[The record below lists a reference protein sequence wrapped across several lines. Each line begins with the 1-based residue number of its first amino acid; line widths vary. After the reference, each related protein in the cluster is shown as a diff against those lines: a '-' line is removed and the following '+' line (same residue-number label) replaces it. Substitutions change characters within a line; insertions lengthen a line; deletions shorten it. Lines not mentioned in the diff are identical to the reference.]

1 MENFDLQEFFN
12 AGHRNVEGIFILLSN
27 STEPGVSEALSRIKK
42 DEKVRAEF
50 TDILNKAMPM
60 EVISL
65 QNMMIDLAATT
76 IYEFVKF
83 NPIVFA
89 FESTKKLELTPI
101 SDIGDYNKNL
111 QRLMHA
117 TESYKSFLNVVKK
130 SNQEDKLIYFS
141 SKDSRNKY
149 DNLQEVISELIKFY
163 TLAEKSK
170 KYCFGE
176 YENFSKLAE
185 LTASVNKKIIAQLRM
200 CGDKVAGVEDFEMG
214 YAEQGVMMFNDF
226 AHEFE
231 ILNARVVELGSQ
243 DKEFRA
249 SVQAEIDKARLE
261 KSKVEPV
268 KSSAE
273 QERLDM
279 IEKANSL
286 YDELCLDFMRDLQ
299 SQYALSSKDL
309 YENFV
314 NVKFKKFVERFHM
327 PLAKNT
333 SIGMAKEACAQIQN
347 LMNYV
352 SKISENSYVTSV
364 YPVEKQ

>member
-1 MENFDLQEFFN
+1 MEKFNLQEFFDL
-12 AGHRNVEGIFILLSN
+12 GHKNVEGIFILLSN
-27 STEPGVSEALSRIKK
+27 TNEPGVSEVLSSIKK
-42 DEKVRAEF
+42 DEKIRAEF

-65 QNMMIDLAATT
+65 QNMLIDLIAKTV
-76 IYEFVKF
+76 YEYVKY
-83 NPIVFA
+83 NPMVFA
-89 FESTKKLELTPI
+89 FESTKKLELAQVN
-101 SDIGDYNKNL
+101 DIGDYNKNL

-117 TESYKSFLNVVKK
+117 TESYKSFLNIVKK
-130 SNQEDKLIYFS
+130 SNQEYKLIYFS

-149 DNLQEVISELIKFY
+149 DNLQEVIRELIKFY

-176 YENFSKLAE
+176 YENFSKFAE

-214 YAEQGVMMFNDF
+214 YAEQGVLLFNDF
-226 AHEFE
+226 ANELT
-231 ILNARVVELGSQ
+231 ILNGRIIELGMH

-249 SVQAEIDKARLE
+249 SVQAEIDKARME
-261 KSKVEPV
+261 KSKVESV
-268 KSSAE
+268 KSSTE

-299 SQYALSSKDL
+299 SQYALSSKDM
-309 YENFV
+309 YETFV

-327 PLAKNT
+327 PLSKNT
-333 SIGMAKEACAQIQN
+333 SIGMAKEACSQIQN

-364 YPVEKQ
+364 YPVQKQ